1 MAVNRQLIDSMR
13 SDKKNT
19 GQYLQ
24 RKFVGLLIV
33 DIMTTETYDG
43 LHPVELIEEYKQ
55 KDKVMKLMEQV
66 IKNAEKIK

>member
-13 SDKKNT
+13 LDKKNT

-33 DIMTTETYDG
+33 DIMTTEIYDG
-43 LHPVELIEEYKQ
+43 SHPVELIEEYKQ
-55 KDKVMKLMEQV
+55 RDKVMKLMEQV